1 MKCIRILHM
10 IGSLDIGGSQ
20 AMVMN
25 LYRNIEREKIQ
36 FDFIVDSPN
45 EQYFVDEIKQ
55 LGGKIYSMPKFKGTN
70 LFEMKTKWDRF
81 FIEHPEYKILH
92 SHVRSYASIYLPIA
106 KKHGLKTIIHSHST
120 SNGKGFSALVKAVMQ
135 YPLRYQADYFFGC
148 SKEAGV
154 WLFGSKVANSD
165 RFYILKNGIDI
176 NRFLFNKNKRKKIR
190 EQLKVSDST
199 LVIGHVG
206 RFNKAKNHDF
216 LIELFAELN
225 KKMSDSK
232 LLLVGDGELK
242 EHLKDKCKE
251 CNVEDDVIFVGAQS
265 NTEEYYWAMDLFCF
279 PSLWEGLGIVV
290 IEAQVSGLQ
299 CFVSTNVPDEADIGL
314 SLMTKIDLNSSK
326 REWIDKMLEHV
337 DYNRLVDTAI
347 IRKSGY
353 DISNSVAMMQKFYME
368 I

>member
-206 RFNKAKNHDF
+206 RFNKAKN
-216 LIELFAELN
+216 
-225 KKMSDSK
+225 
-232 LLLVGDGELK
+232 
-242 EHLKDKCKE
+242 
-251 CNVEDDVIFVGAQS
+251 
-265 NTEEYYWAMDLFCF
+265 
-279 PSLWEGLGIVV
+279 
-290 IEAQVSGLQ
+290 
-299 CFVSTNVPDEADIGL
+299 
-314 SLMTKIDLNSSK
+314 DLNSSK